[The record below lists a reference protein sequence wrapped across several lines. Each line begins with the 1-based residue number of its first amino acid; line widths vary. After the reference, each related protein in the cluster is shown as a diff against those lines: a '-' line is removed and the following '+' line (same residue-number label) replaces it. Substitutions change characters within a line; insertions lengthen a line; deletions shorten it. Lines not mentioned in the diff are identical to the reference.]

1 MLIFCRKIDPYM
13 LYLFGDNNHKVPLN
27 YNWLQPVLEKIL
39 HSCSTQEEG
48 EEDKDKITSKRHI

>member
-1 MLIFCRKIDPYM
+1 M